1 MDDQLVHLKDR
12 ALAAALDVVLRDVRA
27 TCAVRPVVHEERDFM
42 RLGEDV
48 IMLYAPG
55 GSGQGVSVAEWQ
67 SPAEQVADLADQ
79 VQGWAVEELCA
90 ALRPATWPECPTHPD
105 SHPLEAGVV
114 KGVAVWSCPRTR
126 KAVAPVGELSS

>member
-12 ALAAALDVVLRDVRA
+12 ALAVALDVVLRDVKA
-27 TCAVRPVVHEERDFM
+27 TCAVQPIVHEERNFM
-42 RLGEDV
+42 GLGEDT

-55 GSGQGVSVAEWQ
+55 GSGQGVSVSEWQ
-67 SPAEQVADLADQ
+67 GPAEQVADLADQ
-79 VQGWAVEELCA
+79 AQGWAVEELCA
-90 ALRPATWPECPTHPD
+90 AGKPATWPECPTHPD

-126 KAVAPVGELSS
+126 QVIAPVGSLSS